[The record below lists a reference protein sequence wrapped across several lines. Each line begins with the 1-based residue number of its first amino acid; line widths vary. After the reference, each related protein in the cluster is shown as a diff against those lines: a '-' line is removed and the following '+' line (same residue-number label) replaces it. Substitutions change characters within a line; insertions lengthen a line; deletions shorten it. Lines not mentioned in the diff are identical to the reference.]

1 MVGKGWNSGA
11 ESRGWEKKQLM
22 QLPIF
27 GASIYWKIAPS
38 MRHRAILSH
47 RGTGQDVTGDGGR
60 MDKGTAGR
68 LTACPAC
75 RGACSC
81 LCSRDGGKIKTV
93 VPFLFLILPF
103 LQYFCNILF
112 CFVPLAVYSSCTK
125 TSRLFCA
132 IRQIYF
138 VCFLPALFV
147 TLNKTSRLFCAYSPR
162 QASRPAWSK
171 HTFFIIYIW
180 THFPAARV
188 WGACNP
194 FPLPYNS
201 NRTVKRP
208 PPHGARQSRQA
219 QAEQKAQ
226 APHKRRQAPRGRK
239 G

>member
-1 MVGKGWNSGA
+1 
-11 ESRGWEKKQLM
+11 M

-132 IRQIYF
+132 
-138 VCFLPALFV
+138 
-147 TLNKTSRLFCAYSPR
+147 YSPR

>member
-162 QASRPAWSK
+162 QASRK
-171 HTFFIIYIW
+171 
-180 THFPAARV
+180 
-188 WGACNP
+188 
-194 FPLPYNS
+194 
-201 NRTVKRP
+201 K
-208 PPHGARQSRQA
+208 
-219 QAEQKAQ
+219 K
-226 APHKRRQAPRGRK
+226 
-239 G
+239 